1 MLRAEELSCVL
12 DGRARL
18 SGINLEVRPGELLAV
33 LGPNGAG
40 KSSLL
45 RLLSSELPAVQGK
58 VELNGRSLSKWSA
71 LQLAQQRAVLPQGAS
86 LQFPFRV
93 REVVR
98 LGRHP
103 WEGESGVHSE
113 LVVEAVIQAAGIG
126 ALADRTYTHLSTGE
140 RARVQ
145 FARVLAQIWEPESGT
160 PRYLLLDEPTASL
173 DLAHQHELLAITRC
187 VAASGV
193 GVIMAVHDLNLA
205 LQYADRSLLLRDG
218 HALAIGASR
227 EVLTQDR
234 IRAAFDIEVELLR
247 HPDSELTWILP
258 KPRSMRPQAGR
269 GVADT

>member
-1 MLRAEELSCVL
+1 MLRAQELGCVL

-45 RLLSSELPAVQGK
+45 RLLSSELPAAQGK
-58 VELNGRSLSKWSA
+58 VELNGRSLSQWSA
-71 LQLAQQRAVLPQGAS
+71 LQLAQQRAVLPQGGS

-103 WEGESGVHSE
+103 WEAESAVHRE
-113 LVVEAVIQAAGIG
+113 FVVEAVMQAAGID
-126 ALADRTYTHLSTGE
+126 ALADRIYTHLSTGE

-145 FARVLAQIWEPESGT
+145 FARVLAQIWEPESGV

-173 DLAHQHELLAITRC
+173 DLAHQHELLAMTRC
-187 VAASGV
+187 FAASGV
-193 GVIMAVHDLNLA
+193 GVVMAVHDLNLA

-218 HALAIGASR
+218 HTLAIGASA
-227 EVLTQDR
+227 EVLTQNN
-234 IRAAFDIEVELLR
+234 ILAAFDIEVELLL
-247 HPDSELTWILP
+247 HPASELPWILP
-258 KPRSMRPQAGR
+258 RPRAIRPQAGR
-269 GVADT
+269 GFASA